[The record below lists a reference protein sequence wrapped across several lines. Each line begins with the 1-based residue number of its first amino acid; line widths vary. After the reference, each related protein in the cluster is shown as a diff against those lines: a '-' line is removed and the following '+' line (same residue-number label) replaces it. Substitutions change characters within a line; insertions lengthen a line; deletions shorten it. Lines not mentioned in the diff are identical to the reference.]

1 MTNPCQNPCFNTYV
15 GARYVPIFAGE
26 WDETRAYEPL
36 TVVYTPEGNSFISTT
51 FVPPG
56 TQLDNTKYWC
66 PSNVV
71 NGQVKHLQDTVDC
84 LIQQISDLQT
94 QLDNFESSV
103 NTSITNIQADIT
115 TIQQNIATIKTQL
128 TDINSSISNLSS
140 RIDALNTTI
149 QSLQGE
155 ISTLNESISTIN
167 STLETIQESITNIN
181 SQITTINETL
191 TQHTNQI
198 TSINNTL
205 TQHETLINNNTKA
218 SAPMNYLFIGDSIMQ
233 NANWTPVIAE
243 RFPSSQVHGIICP
256 NGVTQGESLVDTW
269 LAAPTMDTLSPL
281 TVVIEIGN
289 NETSSKTNTEQI
301 VPTINSLTSKILAKF
316 PRAHVMVWP
325 YLVRSYQET
334 PELLQ
339 SFQNS
344 NAAVLYSLWSIT
356 FPQGGIP
363 TAIQSANA
371 LCSTFAGDCE
381 FFKYIE
387 LPEIDTTN
395 AGNHFKLSASTL
407 EFGQFRTMSLNCTIT
422 CSTPALPSFEISG
435 WPNTRVPIS
444 LALAYITTETDTA
457 LELPIWFDILSGH
470 ITIRCTDLINTNTKI
485 KSINFSNKSLL
496 IPPTQFVDRFS
507 SINFINRQRRIP
519 L

>member
-84 LIQQISDLQT
+84 LIQQITNLQ
-94 QLDNFESSV
+94 QELDNFESSS
-103 NTSITNIQADIT
+103 NTAITNIQADIT
-115 TIQQNIATIKTQL
+115 SIQQNINTIKTQL

-140 RIDALNTTI
+140 RIDALNTVI
-149 QSLQGE
+149 QSLQAE

-167 STLETIQESITNIN
+167 TTLETIQNSITNIN

-198 TSINNTL
+198 TSINETL
-205 TQHETLINNNTKA
+205 TQHETLIDNNTKA

-233 NANWTPVIAE
+233 NANWTPLIAQ

-256 NGVTQGESLVDTW
+256 NGVTQGETLVDAW

-289 NETSSKTNTEQI
+289 DETSSKTNTDQI
-301 VPTINSLTSKILAKF
+301 IPTINSLTSKILAKF
-316 PRAHVMVWP
+316 PRAKVMVWP
-325 YLVRSYQET
+325 YLVRSYEEA
-334 PELLQ
+334 PALLQ

-356 FPQGGIP
+356 FPQGGMP
-363 TAIQSANA
+363 TALQSANA

-387 LPEIDTTN
+387 MPKINTTIN
-395 AGNHFKLSASTL
+395 GIQYEFSANTM
-407 EFGQFRTMSLNCTIT
+407 EFGQFRTMAFNGRVICPI
-422 CSTPALPSFEISG
+422 PQLPSFEILG
-435 WPNTRVPIS
+435 WPNTRIPTTLG
-444 LALAYITTETDTA
+444 LATIITETDTVV
-457 LELPIWFDILSGH
+457 ELPVWFDVLSGH
-470 ITIRCTDLINTNTKI
+470 ITVRCTDLINTQTKVKRI
-485 KSINFSNKSLL
+485 TFKTKSTL

-507 SINFINRQRRIP
+507 SINFIKEERMNLI
-519 L
+519 